1 MSAPSAP
8 SRSRAGYLCMNVEGF
23 MRNNKYPRDYV
34 GVFQHDDGRVMP
46 PAEALGFLKLQAF
59 RGRRVIPMSSECGN
73 PCKHAGQG
81 CTGFNYDKG
90 CPGYSTDEH
99 NGDTAAMHNQTDHV
113 NRSEPD
119 GSAEPGQ
126 LASRVGSGGID
137 RSGESPDVPT
147 IPEFKIRDAVGSM
160 QAYAKDY
167 TSSGYNG
174 VWTRLGRDSF
184 IEDMLFGI
192 AVALGYQSSAQGH
205 DAFKVE
211 LLTRLQKEAQ
221 ERVIWQAEQTR

>member
-1 MSAPSAP
+1 MTDTNPAPT
-8 SRSRAGYLCMNVEGF
+8 RSRAGYLCMNVEGF

-137 RSGESPDVPT
+137 RTGESPVVPT
-147 IPEFKIRDAVGSM
+147 LPEFKIRDAVGSM
-160 QAYAKDY
+160 QAYWRGY
-167 TSSGYNG
+167 TNQPAWLGYQ
-174 VWTRLGRDSF
+174 RDTF
-184 IEDMLFGI
+184 VNDGLFGVAI
-192 AVALGYQSSAQGH
+192 ALGYESNAKGF
-205 DAFKVE
+205 DAFKAE